1 MSLHVLNT
9 PAAEQTTGFTRAQF
23 QKLDQ
28 LYIYAA
34 SRRVLT
40 HRTVDCD
47 FNEGLA
53 TYTYFH
59 AVSAPPAIQFAIR
72 KVGPRTT
79 MFELYC
85 QGRGRVLKSTIFD
98 RVYEALSEEVE
109 RVIGGA
115 G

>member
-1 MSLHVLNT
+1 MSLYVLNT
-9 PAAEQTTGFTRAQF
+9 PAAEQTTGFTRTQF

-34 SRRVLT
+34 SRRAIL

-47 FNEGLA
+47 FNAGLA
-53 TYTYFH
+53 TYTYFQS
-59 AVSAPPAIQFAIR
+59 ASAPPAFQFAIR

-85 QGRGRVLKSTIFD
+85 HGRGRVLKSTLFE

-109 RVIGGA
+109 RVIGDSG
-115 G
+115 